1 MFYLTYWNSLRKEEE
16 EEDVFCLL
24 FVVQN
29 VGECIQGF
37 KQVLESK

>member
-1 MFYLTYWNSLRKEEE
+1 MFYLTYWNSLRKEE

-29 VGECIQGF
+29 VGERIQGF